1 MKTHSQEIAIV
12 VTPTK
17 ATDLPGGFVRAT
29 KIHWEMVDVVDFYAQ
44 GTANPPR
51 ASRKKREEEAV
62 ARAIISRA
70 RTHLEQ
76 KP

>member
-1 MKTHSQEIAIV
+1 MKTHSQDIAIV

-17 ATDLPGGFVRAT
+17 ATHLPGGFVRAT
-29 KIHWEMVDVVDFYAQ
+29 KIHWEMADVVDFYAQ
-44 GTANPPR
+44 ETANPPR
-51 ASRKKREEEAV
+51 ASRKIWDGEAV
-62 ARAIISRA
+62 DRAIISRA